1 MSVRSTQHE
10 RAYPRVLLA
19 EHNRISQRLFV
30 RMLARLGYEVCLAG
44 DCEEALQIYQR
55 RAAEFSLVILDL
67 KTPFDG
73 GIDLLR
79 RWPRDVNVRHVPVIA
94 LGDDPAVSAR
104 EACLAAGADLY
115 LAEALRNDRLSHAV
129 RSLSALPGGA
139 GMSAPGGAATGPV
152 LAGPLDE
159 KTFRSLLD
167 LSPEPSFIQELMDD
181 FRREGTGHFACLQEA
196 LKERDVAEWR
206 EALYGLRGSAVGLGA
221 AMLAQLCDQLQVFS
235 EDAIRAGEG
244 YSEYAYLL
252 EVFNRTADAMQD
264 MILERF
270 HPRESDPGARES
282 GA

>member
-30 RMLARLGYEVCLAG
+30 RMLARLGYEVCLAD
-44 DCEEALQIYQR
+44 DCEEALRIYQH

-67 KTPFDG
+67 KAPFDG

-79 RWPRDVNVRHVPVIA
+79 RWPRDANVRHIPVIA
-94 LGDDPAVSAR
+94 LGNDPAVRAQ
-104 EACLAAGADLY
+104 EACLDAGADLY
-115 LAEALRNDRLSHAV
+115 LAEALRDERLCHAV
-129 RSLSALPGGA
+129 MSLAAPPGGTGA
-139 GMSAPGGAATGPV
+139 SGRGGAAGPV

-167 LSPEPSFIQELMDD
+167 LSPEPAFIQELMAD
-181 FRREGTGHFACLQEA
+181 FHREGTGHFTRLQEA
-196 LKERDVAEWR
+196 LRERDVTGWR
-206 EALYGLRGSAVGLGA
+206 EALHGLRGSAVGLGA
-221 AMLAQLCDQLQVFS
+221 AWLAQLCDRLEAFS
-235 EDAIRAGEG
+235 EEAIRAGEG

-252 EVFNRTADAMQD
+252 EVFNSTADAMQG

-270 HPRESDPGARES
+270 QLAEPDRDARGS
-282 GA
+282 GD